1 MNISALQRPGCNRQH
16 FPPPAVIITVVSMIR
31 IMNGR
36 NQILFAFTALVM
48 LTLCACN
55 TREDILK
62 YAPVEVYADDT
73 LLQLVE
79 DKRAMIVIAHDD
91 DMCGMAGTISLLNQ
105 RGWEIAVV
113 SFSQSPERN
122 AAQIEACRSIL
133 DTVMFVDLKP
143 GQYRNDLD
151 TVENAYY
158 AIPRERFELVFNR
171 ELIETEYS
179 RCIRA
184 FNPSVIFTLDSEM
197 GGYGHPEHVF
207 ISQMVI
213 DLAMQQR
220 ITPAMIYQSVYTDH
234 MEQTI
239 MERHAARMKSWGF
252 PGDEWENAKA
262 TYGVSGMPEPDVQIN
277 ISGEAG
283 RKMDYLRSYNKRERE
298 ILDFF
303 IPFFEAYPAEEYFSV
318 FDREFFRVIRM

>member
-1 MNISALQRPGCNRQH
+1 
-16 FPPPAVIITVVSMIR
+16 
-31 IMNGR
+31 MNGR
-36 NQILFAFTALVM
+36 NRKLYALTALVM

-55 TREDILK
+55 TREDISK
-62 YAPVEVYADDT
+62 YAPVEIYADDT
-73 LLQLVE
+73 LLQQID

-105 RGWEIAVV
+105 QGWEIAVV

-122 AAQIEACRSIL
+122 AAQILACRDIL

-151 TVENAYY
+151 SVENAYY
-158 AIPRERFELVFNR
+158 AIPPEKFEAVFNR
-171 ELIETEYS
+171 ALIEEEYI

-184 FNPSVIFTLDSEM
+184 FNPSVIFTLDNEM

-207 ISQMVI
+207 ISQIVI
-213 DLAMQQR
+213 DLAAQQR
-220 ITPAMIYQSVYTDH
+220 IAPAWIYQSVYTDH

-252 PGDEWENAKA
+252 PGDEWDNAKA
-262 TYGVSGMPEPDVQIN
+262 IYGVSGMPEPDVQIN
-277 ISGEAG
+277 IRSQAG

-303 IPFFEAYPAEEYFSV
+303 IPFFEAYPAKEYFSV
-318 FDREFFRVIRM
+318 FDREFFRVIKV

>member
-1 MNISALQRPGCNRQH
+1 
-16 FPPPAVIITVVSMIR
+16 MIR

-36 NQILFAFTALVM
+36 NQILFALTALMM

-113 SFSQSPERN
+113 SFSQTPERN

-151 TVENAYY
+151 TVEHAYY

-220 ITPAMIYQSVYTDH
+220 ITPALIYQSVYTDH
-234 MEQTI
+234 MERTI
-239 MERHAARMKSWGF
+239 MERHAVRMKSWGF

>member
-1 MNISALQRPGCNRQH
+1 
-16 FPPPAVIITVVSMIR
+16 MIR

-36 NQILFAFTALVM
+36 NQILFAFTALMM

-113 SFSQSPERN
+113 SFSQTPERN
-122 AAQIEACRSIL
+122 ATQIEACRSIL

-151 TVENAYY
+151 TVEHAYY

-220 ITPAMIYQSVYTDH
+220 ITPALIYQSVYTDH

-277 ISGEAG
+277 ISGQAG

-303 IPFFEAYPAEEYFSV
+303 IPFFEVYPAEEYFSV
-318 FDREFFRVIRM
+318 FDREFFRVIKM